1 MLKPDAKE
9 RLKAILKGVDIDKL
23 LEAAKAEVEADFAIP
38 ELKTYT
44 DEELT
49 ARDGNT
55 KAEAVKEAKKEGK
68 KDGIGIAN
76 KVIADKF
83 GLKDIDLTNPDKVV
97 DALSAHFNGGDQ
109 ALKDQV
115 KLLQDQVKTT
125 LTEKEA
131 AIKQVQEASF
141 DRDLLTMFP
150 QNRAS
155 TLTDNEYL
163 TLLKGQLSFE
173 TNEGVT
179 LVKKGGEVL
188 RDATTKNPIPVK
200 DAIASVF
207 GERKWITE
215 SGNGGGRGAG
225 DNQNQGSG
233 GIKTAS
239 KFMDKWVSEGKNPMS
254 AEYQTALQQHAKT
267 TTDFNMN
274 E

>member
-23 LEAAKAEVEADFAIP
+23 LEAAKSEAETDFTIP
-38 ELKTYT
+38 ELSTYT
-44 DEELT
+44 AEELA

-55 KAEAVKEAKKEGK
+55 KTEAVKEAKKEGK

-115 KLLQDQVKTT
+115 KLLQDQVKATNA
-125 LTEKEA
+125 EKET

-150 QNRAS
+150 QTRAS
-155 TLTDNEYL
+155 TLTDAEYL
-163 TLLKGQLSFE
+163 TLIKGQLQFE
-173 TNEGVT
+173 TSEGVT

-188 RDATTKNPIPVK
+188 RDATTKNPVPVK

-215 SGNGGGRGAG
+215 SSNGGGRGAG
-225 DNQNQGSG
+225 DNQNNSTG
-233 GIKTAS
+233 GLKTFS
-239 KFMDKWVSEGKNPMS
+239 SFQKKWEDEGKSTMS
-254 AEYQTALQQHAKT
+254 ADFQIALNQHIKT